1 MFMDTSDTLLYV
13 AGAAFLLGWLV
24 GKIGANLGGR
34 FQARKRDLRDVRIR
48 NLDAE
53 LRIAQADSE
62 KAKTDI
68 LEEQDRVARQ
78 DTVITEQ
85 LKLLT
90 DLRRDLKE
98 SVMKTRELRE
108 ELSNRAVERVISEV
122 KLREVET
129 ELSVA
134 HASTDLIATGVLDYS
149 MTPDAEDEVDSAG
162 RMKTAI

>member
-1 MFMDTSDTLLYV
+1 MFMDTPDTLLYV

-34 FQARKRDLRDVRIR
+34 FQARKRDPRDVRIR

-162 RMKTAI
+162 RIKTAI

>member
-1 MFMDTSDTLLYV
+1 
-13 AGAAFLLGWLV
+13 
-24 GKIGANLGGR
+24 
-34 FQARKRDLRDVRIR
+34 
-48 NLDAE
+48 
-53 LRIAQADSE
+53 
-62 KAKTDI
+62 
-68 LEEQDRVARQ
+68 
-78 DTVITEQ
+78 
-85 LKLLT
+85 
-90 DLRRDLKE
+90 
-98 SVMKTRELRE
+98 MKTRELRE